1 MNSKTDRLA
10 PWIVGLAAAVA
21 LGGYLFASGRLEGPG
36 FPLDDA
42 WIHQT
47 YARNLA
53 ERGEWS
59 FVAGQTSGG
68 STAPLW
74 SSLLA
79 AGHILG
85 RGTPYAWTYV
95 LGLLGLLGLG
105 LAGEGFFRRE
115 TGQGGW
121 LPWAGIFLA
130 GEWHMVWA
138 AGSGMETA
146 WMGALVLLALWA
158 LGARKLRWEL
168 LGVLIGFMVWVRP
181 DGITL
186 LGPALL
192 VLVLGSKSW
201 GERWMSA
208 ARLAVGIALLF
219 APYLLFNHLVQGSWW
234 PNTFYAKQ
242 AEYAALQTAPLLARI
257 LTELSLPL
265 IGAGLLLAPGFVYFA
280 WVSLRE
286 KRWAGLGAVLW
297 FLGYAGLYAW
307 RLPATYQYGRY
318 LMPAMPVY
326 FVCGVVGVALL
337 VSRMRA
343 GRAGRLSALGWVAL
357 IAALWAGFYGL
368 GMTRYSQDVAI
379 IETEMVAA
387 ARWVAKNTPEDTL
400 IAAHDIGA
408 LGYFSQRDLV
418 DLAGLV
424 SPEVIPFIR
433 DEAEIASYLDQRGVA
448 YLMTFPGWYSK
459 LPVGREILWQ
469 SEGEYSPQAGGEN
482 MTIYRWRRSD

>member
-1 MNSKTDRLA
+1 MLA
-10 PWIVGLAAAVA
+10 IIVLAAAAA
-21 LGGYLFASGRLEGPG
+21 LGGYLLSSGSLEGPG

-59 FVAGQTSGG
+59 FVPGKPSGG

-74 SSLLA
+74 SALLA
-79 AGHILG
+79 GGHLLSS
-85 RGTPYAWTYV
+85 GTPFAWTYF
-95 LGLLGLLGLG
+95 LGLLGLIGLG
-105 LAGEGFFRRE
+105 LAGEGIFRRE
-115 TGQGGW
+115 TGRGGW

-130 GEWHMVWA
+130 GEWHLVWA

-146 WMGALVLLALWA
+146 WMGALVLLALWTIS
-158 LGARKLRWEL
+158 ARKLRWGL
-168 LGVLIGFMVWVRP
+168 LGVLIGLMVWVRP

-186 LGPALL
+186 FGPALL

-201 GERWMSA
+201 GERWKSA
-208 ARLAVGIALLF
+208 ARLFGGMALLF
-219 APYLLFNHLVQGSWW
+219 GPYLLFNLRVQGSLW

-242 AEYAALQTAPLLARI
+242 AEYAALQMAPLLARI
-257 LTELSLPL
+257 LSELSLPL

-280 WVSLRE
+280 WASLRE

-326 FVCGVVGVALL
+326 FVCGLVGVALL
-337 VSRMRA
+337 VTRMRVS
-343 GRAGRLSALGWVAL
+343 RAGRLGALGWVSL
-357 IAALWAGFYGL
+357 IAALWIGFYGL

-387 ARWVAKNTPEDTL
+387 ARWVAQNTPKDTL

-408 LGYFSQRDLV
+408 VGYFAQRDLV

-433 DEAEIASYLDQRGVA
+433 DEGEITAYLDQRGVA

-459 LPVGREILWQ
+459 LPAGREILWQ

-482 MTIYRWRRSD
+482 MTIYRWRRPE